1 VHIDW
6 MALLIV
12 AGVSIVAAVVFMTL
26 LAAGIRSVV
35 TARAHVAA
43 GGSSGVSLSLG
54 YALLA
59 LAGLLVLFGLYLIV
73 PQFH

>member
-6 MALLIV
+6 KALLIV
-12 AGVSIVAAVVFMTL
+12 AGVSIATAVVFMTL

-35 TARAHVAA
+35 TAQAHVAA
-43 GGSSGVSLSLG
+43 GRPGGVSLPLG
-54 YALLA
+54 YVLLA